1 MEIDYRTILWFTTI
15 IIGIYAYY
23 PYIRDILKWKT
34 KPHLFS
40 WIVFLIMDA
49 IAFLIQI
56 GDNAGPGAWGTLTTG
71 LMGLVVLA
79 LTLKSWEKNITKSD
93 VIAFTLAL
101 IAIGLY
107 LMLENPV
114 YSLYTVLAIS
124 ALALYPT
131 ARKSYHKPNEETLS
145 IYSIAALRSLLSIIA
160 TINISLLTIGLPAFI
175 IVINTLFILMT
186 LIRRKQLQ

>member
-1 MEIDYRTILWFTTI
+1 
-15 IIGIYAYY
+15 
-23 PYIRDILKWKT
+23 
-34 KPHLFS
+34 
-40 WIVFLIMDA
+40 
-49 IAFLIQI
+49 
-56 GDNAGPGAWGTLTTG
+56 
-71 LMGLVVLA
+71 
-79 LTLKSWEKNITKSD
+79 
-93 VIAFTLAL
+93 
-101 IAIGLY
+101 
-107 LMLENPV
+107 MLENPV